1 MTNRDE
7 QPLRTDPAEYAAAE
21 FELQSTGQADYGNC
35 VPSRLMRVLF
45 ILCGVLLLVFA
56 LLLIVWAHA
65 SALIVVGLLCAL
77 VIAFTV
83 YMELCRRLF
92 AFDGGGLM
100 GAMHQMVVD
109 NLDWDGRGRLLDIG
123 CGAAAL
129 TARCAMT
136 FPDGEF
142 TGIDDWGATRSRAK
156 EQCEANARAEGITA
170 PMSFVEG
177 AAAHLDFPDGSF
189 DAAVSNFVFHEVR
202 SEPDKRAL
210 VREALRVDGL
220 RPGAPRRGRL
230 RHRVHPPH
238 REPRRRPLLGQD
250 AVDDPQRR
258 NPPRPSLSPR
268 GRRSGSNPVA
278 RDSGRGGTSAQP
290 RLE

>member
-1 MTNRDE
+1 MTNSDE

-35 VPSRLMRVLF
+35 VPSRLMRILF

-109 NLDWDGRGRLLDIG
+109 NLDWDGHGRLLDIG

-142 TGIDDWGATRSRAK
+142 TGIDNWGAPRSRAK

-177 AAAHLDFPDGSF
+177 DAAHLDFPDGSF
-189 DAAVSNFVFHEVR
+189 DAVVSNFVFHEVR

-210 VREALRVDGL
+210 VREALRVV
-220 RPGAPRRGRL
+220 RPGGAFSL
-230 RHRVHPPH
+230 
-238 REPRRRPLLGQD
+238 QD
-250 AVDDPQRR
+250 
-258 NPPRPSLSPR
+258 LF
-268 GRRSGSNPVA
+268 
-278 RDSGRGGTSAQP
+278 AQP
-290 RLE
+290 RLYGDMTAFVQELRAEGVSDIEYIPHTENLIGAPSWVRTPWMIRNAGILHGHR

>member
-142 TGIDDWGATRSRAK
+142 TGIDNWGATRSRAK

-177 AAAHLDFPDGSF
+177 DAAHLDFPDGSF

-210 VREALRVDGL
+210 VREALRVV
-220 RPGAPRRGRL
+220 RPGGAFSF
-230 RHRVHPPH
+230 
-238 REPRRRPLLGQD
+238 QD
-250 AVDDPQRR
+250 
-258 NPPRPSLSPR
+258 LF
-268 GRRSGSNPVA
+268 
-278 RDSGRGGTSAQP
+278 AQP
-290 RLE
+290 RLYGDMTAFVQELRAEGVSDIEYIPHTENLVGAPSWVRTPWMIRNAGILHGHR